1 MLYGDELDT
10 SLIVKIVVLSSWK
23 NVEAKI
29 TPLQKKIP
37 INARGRRAA
46 ERIRALGRI

>member
-29 TPLQKKIP
+29 TPLQKKI
-37 INARGRRAA
+37 RLK
-46 ERIRALGRI
+46 LGEGGPQREYVR